1 MEQSDPRRVIET
13 LAVSFGESLAA
24 LSRLLGRNDAYLQQ
38 FVKCGTPRLLA
49 ERDRRI
55 LAAYFRV
62 EEVVLGGPVASA
74 PTPTPTPKIAVRL
87 LNIAASAGPGRL
99 VEAERAT
106 ATLPFDRAMLE
117 RLGIRSSSLAMIDA
131 AGDSMAP
138 VIEHGDRI
146 MVDEADRRVDGRGA
160 IYVLRID
167 GTLVVKR
174 VVRAGDRLKISS
186 DNPDYPALP
195 DCDADDVEIIGKVVW
210 LSRALR

>member
-38 FVKCGTPRLLA
+38 FVKRGTPRLLA

-74 PTPTPTPKIAVRL
+74 PAPMIALRL
-87 LNIAASAGPGRL
+87 LDVAASAGPGRL

-117 RLGIRSSSLAMIDA
+117 RLGIQSSSLAMIDA

>member
-38 FVKCGTPRLLA
+38 FVKRGTPRLLA

-74 PTPTPTPKIAVRL
+74 PTPTTTIAVRL

-117 RLGIRSSSLAMIDA
+117 RLGIRSSTLAMIDA

-146 MVDEADRRVDGRGA
+146 MVDEVDRRIDSRGA

-174 VVRAGDRLKISS
+174 VMRAGDRVKISS

-195 DCDADDVEIIGKVVW
+195 DCAVSDVEIIGKVVW